1 MTEFQKLTDT
11 ELEVMQVI
19 WKLNRSVTSSELLE
33 IFSKKSWKGQTIN
46 TFLSKLVDKGLLS
59 VTRGKWR
66 VNHYSPCVTFKEY
79 KKREAKSVLDTM
91 YQGSLTTFL
100 ATLYDDE
107 VTEDEL
113 VELKQW
119 LSEK

>member
-1 MTEFQKLTDT
+1 MTEFKKLTDT

-91 YQGSLTTFL
+91 YQGSMTTFL

>member
-11 ELEVMQVI
+11 EMEVMQVI

-33 IFSKKSWKGQTIN
+33 IFSEKSWKGQTIN

-91 YQGSLTTFL
+91 YQGSMTTF
-100 ATLYDDE
+100 
-107 VTEDEL
+107 
-113 VELKQW
+113 
-119 LSEK
+119 

>member
-19 WKLNRSVTSSELLE
+19 WKLNRSVTSRELLE

-91 YQGSLTTFL
+91 YQGSMTTFL

-107 VTEDEL
+107 VTEEEL

>member
-11 ELEVMQVI
+11 EMEVMQVI

-33 IFSKKSWKGQTIN
+33 IFSEKSWKGQTIN

-91 YQGSLTTFL
+91 YQGSMTTFL

-113 VELKQW
+113 DELKQW

>member
-91 YQGSLTTFL
+91 YQGSMTTFL

>member
-1 MTEFQKLTDT
+1 MTKFQKLTDT
-11 ELEVMQVI
+11 EMEVMQVI
-19 WKLNRSVTSSELLE
+19 WRLDRSVTSSELLE
-33 IFSKKSWKGQTIN
+33 IFSEKSWKGQTIN

-66 VNHYSPCVTFKEY
+66 VNHYSPFVTFKEY

-91 YQGSLTTFL
+91 YQGSMTTFL

-113 VELKQW
+113 NELKDW
-119 LSEK
+119 FSDK

>member
-19 WKLNRSVTSSELLE
+19 WKLNRSVTSRELLE

-91 YQGSLTTFL
+91 YQGSMTTFL